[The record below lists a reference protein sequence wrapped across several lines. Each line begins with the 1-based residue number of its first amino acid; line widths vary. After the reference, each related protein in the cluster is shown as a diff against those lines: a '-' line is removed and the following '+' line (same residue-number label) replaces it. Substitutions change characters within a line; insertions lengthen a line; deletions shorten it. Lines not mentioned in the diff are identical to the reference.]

1 MVIPI
6 VLAGSKPLE
15 DMDMDGAAYGS
26 VGEKA
31 RRFRRFNIEY
41 PVMVQYQIGGTNA
54 EVEAVT
60 KNVSIGGILIS
71 SAIVIPLHTP
81 IKFRICIRKDKA
93 ARCIHLAGEGKVVRV
108 ERAENKGEVAI
119 AVECDVPITHLE
131 ENLTS
136 YPAECN

>member
-1 MVIPI
+1 MTT
-6 VLAGSKPLE
+6 LAN
-15 DMDMDGAAYGS
+15 GS
-26 VGEKA
+26 VGEKV

-41 PVMVQYQIGGTNA
+41 PVLVQYQTCGTTA
-54 EVEAVT
+54 DVEAVT

-81 IKFRICIRKDKA
+81 VRFRICIRKDKSS
-93 ARCIHLAGEGKVVRV
+93 RCIHLAGEGKIVRV
-108 ERAENKGEVAI
+108 ERAESKGEVAI

-136 YPAECN
+136 HPAEYD

>member
-1 MVIPI
+1 MVIPV
-6 VLAGSKPLE
+6 VLAGSKSLKDT
-15 DMDMDGAAYGS
+15 DMQASANAS
-26 VGEKA
+26 AGEKV

-41 PVMVQYQIGGTNA
+41 PVLVQYQTCGTTA

-81 IKFRICIRKDKA
+81 IRFRICIRKDKA
-93 ARCIHLAGEGKVVRV
+93 ARSIHLAGEGKVVRV

-136 YPAECN
+136 CPAEYN

>member
-1 MVIPI
+1 MQ
-6 VLAGSKPLE
+6 AS
-15 DMDMDGAAYGS
+15 ASGS

-31 RRFRRFNIEY
+31 RRFRRFKIEY
-41 PVMVQYQIGGTNA
+41 PVLVQYQTSGTTA

-81 IKFRICIRKDKA
+81 VSFNICIQKDKR

-108 ERAENKGEVAI
+108 ERAANKGECAM

-131 ENLTS
+131 ETS
-136 YPAECN
+136 RRATTDLLV